1 MTETMI
7 SIMPSDVINLVTT
20 IFVFILLFTI
30 GRAIYTKLKS
40 SDSRFLN
47 PREYLPEDEISTLKQ
62 VYYLIMMLLFF
73 ILIIYGLFIT
83 TPDIRTVAAL
93 EIVIIL
99 YATVTLDYNSW
110 KDRLLFILLIPYGS
124 LSFLMFG
131 SSIINYIDVVHIV
144 SYIYMIKIY
153 YDKFKNYTE
162 TNSLGITIILLF
174 SIVAFSF
181 IFTLIVENS
190 EPLNALAMVSN
201 AFTSNGYAVL
211 GSSTLGKLNSI
222 FLVWGGYILSGVGT
236 ATLTATIMT
245 KHFNNKFDK
254 LEKLI
259 KENNKENK

>member
-110 KDRLLFILLIPYGS
+110 KDRLLFILLIPH
-124 LSFLMFG
+124 L
-131 SSIINYIDVVHIV
+131 
-144 SYIYMIKIY
+144 IY
-153 YDKFKNYTE
+153 
-162 TNSLGITIILLF
+162 L
-174 SIVAFSF
+174 
-181 IFTLIVENS
+181 
-190 EPLNALAMVSN
+190 
-201 AFTSNGYAVL
+201 
-211 GSSTLGKLNSI
+211 
-222 FLVWGGYILSGVGT
+222 
-236 ATLTATIMT
+236 
-245 KHFNNKFDK
+245 
-254 LEKLI
+254 
-259 KENNKENK
+259 